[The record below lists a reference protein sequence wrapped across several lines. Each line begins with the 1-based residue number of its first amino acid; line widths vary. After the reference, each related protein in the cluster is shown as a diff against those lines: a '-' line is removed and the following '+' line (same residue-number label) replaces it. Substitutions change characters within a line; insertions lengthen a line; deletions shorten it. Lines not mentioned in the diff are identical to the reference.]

1 MSNTIQLGNPDL
13 LKPSD
18 SVAIEEFR
26 FVYSMFI
33 ERARTANNFWLTGFV
48 SAYGALFY
56 VYKNSDLT
64 AAIFASTLISV
75 FNVALAWQLEEITKL
90 RTYSYIVL
98 ESRLNINWER
108 CWYFVGDLRLLAKA
122 SRIRVLIVFMSPSL
136 ILFAGLF
143 YFMFTLKRPDDV
155 LAAKSTD
162 IFVCIS
168 AFLYIYSIICM
179 YSSFS
184 AERYRW
190 YFRVWRDLPWKV
202 NEQNQPKI

>member
-1 MSNTIQLGNPDL
+1 MSNTVQLGNPDL

-18 SVAIEEFR
+18 GIAVEEFR

-56 VYKNSDLT
+56 VYKNNDLT
-64 AAIFASTLISV
+64 AAIFASILISV

-108 CWYFVGDLRLLAKA
+108 CWYFVGDLRALAKS
-122 SRIRVLIVFMSPSL
+122 SRIRVLLVFMSPSL

-143 YFMFTLKRPDDV
+143 YFMFTLKRPSDA
-155 LAAKSTD
+155 LTAKCTNL
-162 IFVCIS
+162 FVGIS
-168 AFLYIYSIICM
+168 AFLYIFSILCM

-190 YFRVWRDLPWKV
+190 YFRIWRDLPWKGCDHST
-202 NEQNQPKI
+202 PKP